1 MGCLLILSAAQ
12 TTNEAVALLI
22 KLIYSLGLYHKLFK
36 DWPYLL
42 ITIIFSAIEAILLLL
57 GIFSPFA
64 RIQEFWVFKEEFSI
78 HSLIIALFDQQNFL
92 LGGTIMV
99 FGVVIPLI
107 RLCTNF
113 IPIARLKDLNLHKLA
128 MVDIFLISFLLFSSQ
143 LSYFFEVSLLKG
155 FYFLLAA
162 LVVSYVNHWTLKSMK

>member
-1 MGCLLILSAAQ
+1 MSPISSTAQ

-36 DWPYLL
+36 DWPFLL
-42 ITIIFSAIEAILLLL
+42 ITIIFSAIEAILLFL

-64 RIQEFWVFKEEFSI
+64 RIQEFWIFKEEFSI

-92 LGGTIMV
+92 LGGTILV
-99 FGVVIPLI
+99 FGVLIPI
-107 RLCTNF
+107 MRLCTNF
-113 IPIARLKDLNLHKLA
+113 IPIDKLKNLNLHKLA

-155 FYFLLAA
+155 FYFLFAA
-162 LVVSYVNHWTLKSMK
+162 LVVSYVNHWTMKSMK

>member
-1 MGCLLILSAAQ
+1 M
-12 TTNEAVALLI
+12 
-22 KLIYSLGLYHKLFK
+22 
-36 DWPYLL
+36 L
-42 ITIIFSAIEAILLLL
+42 ITIIFSAIEAILLFL

-64 RIQEFWVFKEEFSI
+64 RIQEFWIFKEEFSI

-92 LGGTIMV
+92 LGGTILV
-99 FGVVIPLI
+99 FGVLIPFM

-113 IPIARLKDLNLHKLA
+113 IPIAKLKNLNLHKLA

-155 FYFLLAA
+155 FYFLLGA
-162 LVVSYVNHWTLKSMK
+162 LVVSYVNDWTMKSMK